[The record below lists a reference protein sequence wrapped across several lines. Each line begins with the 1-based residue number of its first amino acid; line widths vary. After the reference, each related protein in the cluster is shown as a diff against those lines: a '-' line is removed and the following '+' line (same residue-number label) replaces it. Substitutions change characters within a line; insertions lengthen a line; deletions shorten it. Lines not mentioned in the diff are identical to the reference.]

1 MSDRI
6 GICELCNKNP
16 CTCLNIKCKHE
27 NVEYQPEELDTNAAE
42 SMYCG
47 DCGKDLEVPD
57 QDWDLMRKG
66 K

>member
-1 MSDRI
+1 
-6 GICELCNKNP
+6 
-16 CTCLNIKCKHE
+16 
-27 NVEYQPEELDTNAAE
+27 
-42 SMYCG
+42 MYCG